1 MNTDRSSKAYI
12 AQIQAQNIIASVA
25 NGTPGGVGYQGALTL
40 GKINSVIDGPPEPE
54 PEPEPEPT
62 SIVLTYEIVDISN
75 GYYMLVWTPVATS
88 ITDTLIEYT
97 YDSQWET
104 LEHSPLLD
112 ISCFDV
118 TVPATIKFR
127 VSSVTDEGTSEP
139 SNVITIIPAPN
150 EVSFVAANGIISL
163 MWVNR
168 ATDITETLIETNT
181 GSGWTEY
188 TTRAQGDATTIAI
201 SGISTPVQ
209 VRLTSVTSV
218 GTSDHTDP
226 IMIE

>member
-12 AQIQAQNIIASVA
+12 ATIQARNIIASVA
-25 NGTPGGVGYQGALTL
+25 NGTPGGAGFQGALTL
-40 GKINSVIDGPPEPE
+40 GKINSVIDGSSAPES
-54 PEPEPEPT
+54 T
-62 SIVLTYEIVDISN
+62 SIVLTYEVVDISN
-75 GYYMLVWTPVATS
+75 GYYMLVWTPVATD

-97 YDSQWET
+97 YDSQWQT
-104 LEHSPLLD
+104 LDHDPLLD
-112 ISCFDV
+112 VACYDV
-118 TVPATIKFR
+118 TVPSTIKFR

-139 SNVITIIPAPN
+139 SNIIIIIPAPN

-163 MWVNR
+163 MWANR

-188 TTRAQGDATTIAI
+188 TTRTEGNATSIAI
-201 SGISTPVQ
+201 SDLSAPIQ
-209 VRLTSVTSV
+209 FRLSSVTPV

-226 IMIE
+226 IIIN